1 MNRKVVIAVLAVVA
15 LPLACDS
22 AEPEYLPDLTGR
34 YVLVSHTAKSVTSTP
49 PRVSAALVL
58 TRQIA
63 EGGRAS
69 GALSFQMRRQADN
82 GASSVGGGWGKYA
95 HYANGTMAVSL
106 GGVPFEGEYVLSGDT
121 LITTLFSVVP
131 LGEQALFHTPAGKLV
146 WVLDGMR

>member
-1 MNRKVVIAVLAVVA
+1 MNRKVVIAVLAVLA

-69 GALSFQMRRQADN
+69 GAVSFQMRRQADN
-82 GASSVGGGWGKYA
+82 GASSVGGGSGKYA
-95 HYANGTMAVSL
+95 HYANGPWPCPWRESSRSKESTC
-106 GGVPFEGEYVLSGDT
+106 
-121 LITTLFSVVP
+121 
-131 LGEQALFHTPAGKLV
+131 
-146 WVLDGMR
+146 